1 MATLPSLM
9 AKGLPKAGRIAHSLL
24 RTHQPSENQ
33 EPSTCTI
40 TSPAPLNSLPG
51 LPVEIKQAIFSSL
64 PDMAS
69 LKALISTCSC
79 FYKSF
84 LDCESSILT
93 KVLLN
98 QITPSLMPNAVATF
112 KSSEMTP
119 WTKERAENL
128 LLLCTT
134 GETSSVL
141 RKWTLRNA
149 LVLSKMHEHVQFFTH
164 RLTVDALLLH
174 PVTGLPEADRA
185 SVSPSELRRIQRAL
199 YRFEFYCNL
208 FAFRRKCNGGCSEI
222 LFIHFRKFAPWENEQ
237 LACICDH
244 LTQYVSKR
252 TVSPSLHRKIS
263 RADRYSRVWH
273 RASNLPGPLQQQVER
288 CRPYMLPGVRSGVP
302 APTRSGKDAQRTQ
315 PHIFHLLVDSGEL
328 LRPSRFL
335 LSTALTLERRPAA

>member
-1 MATLPSLM
+1 MATLLSFM
-9 AKGLPKAGRIAHSLL
+9 ERGLPKARRVAHTFL
-24 RTHQPSENQ
+24 RTHQPLENQ

-51 LPVEIKQAIFSSL
+51 LPVEIKQAILSLL
-64 PDMAS
+64 PDITS

-98 QITPSLMPNAVATF
+98 QITPSLMPNAVTTF
-112 KSSEMTP
+112 KSSDMTP

-128 LLLCTT
+128 LLLYTT

-174 PVTGLPEADRA
+174 PVTGLLDADRA
-185 SVSPSELRRIQRAL
+185 SVSPSEVRRIQRAL
-199 YRFEFYCNL
+199 YRFEFYCNML
-208 FAFRRKCNGGCSEI
+208 AFRRKCNGGCSKI
-222 LFIHFRKFAPWENEQ
+222 FSIDIGKFAHWENEQ

-244 LTQYVSKR
+244 LNQYVSTR
-252 TVSPSLHRKIS
+252 MGSSPLHRKIS
-263 RADRYSRVWH
+263 RADRDSRTCC
-273 RASNLPGPLQQQVER
+273 PLQ
-288 CRPYMLPGVRSGVP
+288 
-302 APTRSGKDAQRTQ
+302 
-315 PHIFHLLVDSGEL
+315 
-328 LRPSRFL
+328 
-335 LSTALTLERRPAA
+335 